1 MLLLGLLAP
10 ASVYPLFNSS
20 VFWSYYSRAP
30 GQLLSA
36 GYTRDSPRLWSGDT
50 VLTGRGFGDS
60 EAAGED
66 GQTSGE
72 DDILVLG
79 SLLRTSHGPRRRRGA
94 SEAAAP
100 VFRVYEFPGSGRG
113 SGRGSEEG
121 GDQEA
126 AHMQRFRDFLA
137 SWPAK
142 TRGAGQPG
150 TSRRDHEAAHSA
162 RFRAAQDE
170 ASRAASFPAPHCRH
184 ACPGP
189 GGDLGPPCC
198 PRPRLPSLG
207 PLVQPSLLENWVTGA
222 LELGARHPLILSAA
236 NTLLLVGL
244 LHLLGLAWAA
254 LWADLPAGEARYI
267 QDPGSEAAEFA
278 EAERVV
284 LAVEAGDWLA
294 TLGRHVRARRPR
306 FSPRTSFYCCVYTP
320 APAAAELLECWPH
333 QTRTIRTEPKFECDS
348 SLKYDISLNMDVEN
362 SVDDSDDA

>member
-1 MLLLGLLAP
+1 MLLLLLLLAP
-10 ASVYPLFNSS
+10 ASASPLFNAS
-20 VFWSYYSRAP
+20 VFWSYYSRDP

-50 VLTGRGFGDS
+50 VVTGRGFRDT
-60 EAAGED
+60 EAAGEEAE
-66 GQTSGE
+66 TSGE

-79 SLLRTSHGPRRRRGA
+79 SQLRTSHGPRRRRAA

-113 SGRGSEEG
+113 SGRGSETV
-121 GDQEA
+121 Q
-126 AHMQRFRDFLA
+126 MQRFRDFLA
-137 SWPAK
+137 SWPVK
-142 TRGAGQPG
+142 TRGAGQPV

-162 RFRAAQDE
+162 RFRAAQAE
-170 ASRAASFPAPHCRH
+170 ASRAASFPAPYCRH

-222 LELGARHPLILSAA
+222 LELGARHPLLLSAA

-244 LHLLGLAWAA
+244 LQLLGLAWAA

-267 QDPGSEAAEFA
+267 QDPGPEAAEFA

-306 FSPRTSFYCCVYTP
+306 FSPRTSFYCCVYRP
-320 APAAAELLECWPH
+320 APAAEELLECWPH

-362 SVDDSDDA
+362 SVDDSNDT